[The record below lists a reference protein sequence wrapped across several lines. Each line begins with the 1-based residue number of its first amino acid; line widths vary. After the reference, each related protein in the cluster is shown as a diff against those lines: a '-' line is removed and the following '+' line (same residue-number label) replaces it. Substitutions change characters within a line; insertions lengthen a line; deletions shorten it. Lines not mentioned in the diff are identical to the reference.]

1 MDWNYGS
8 LTYKEESLMLNT
20 TILRIFIFISPL
32 KQKAKISLPA
42 TADHF

>member
-20 TILRIFIFISPL
+20 TGFSMAMRGN
-32 KQKAKISLPA
+32 
-42 TADHF
+42 